1 MGNSRRVYGKGY
13 LAGLLLPGP
22 LPLCWASAQ
31 LCLPGGPS
39 STGRQFGLV
48 FLWGHCPFPLELLH
62 EMICLCPPGLE
73 SVFPS
78 VLWKCC
84 NQFLLNFKARFP
96 GEYDFFVGSRGW
108 EAWCGVQSLRNSG
121 RTSLVVFCRF
131 GSPAWWERI
140 WFYHDCALL
149 PSLCISLLV
158 FGCGCLFLVVS
169 SILLSVVAQHLVVIF
184 FVLSQE
190 GLSWTGNWFFR
201 S

>member
-1 MGNSRRVYGKGY
+1 MARAPCCAS
-13 LAGLLLPGP
+13 AASA

-31 LCLPGGPS
+31 LCLHGRPS
-39 STGRQFGLV
+39 TLAGGLV
-48 FLWGHCPFPLELLH
+48 QSSCGVTAPFLCIFFQER
-62 EMICLCPPGLE
+62 ICLCLQDWSLCFPQSCGSVVINSHWTSRPDSLGSMISLSDPGAGKPGVGFRTFETVGEL
-73 SVFPS
+73 
-78 VLWKCC
+78 LWWWS
-84 NQFLLNFKARFP
+84 A
-96 GEYDFFVGSRGW
+96 G
-108 EAWCGVQSLRNSG
+108 
-121 RTSLVVFCRF
+121 F
-131 GSPAWWERI
+131 GSPAWRERI

-190 GLSWTGNWFFR
+190 GLSWTGNWFFH